1 MIYQILFPM
10 KQIHYLFKKSTN
22 KSLLFILAILLLAC
36 SCSLDKLVQKKN
48 KISLAKA
55 PYDVIII
62 PGYPYKAPS
71 NQELFTVRVHWAKAL
86 YDRGIAKNIIF
97 SGDAVHTPY
106 TEGAAMK
113 LFAISLGIPAE
124 HIFEETKALHTNQN
138 IVKGKALAKQLGF
151 QKIAFATDPYQFSY
165 MVPLMNFY
173 APGTP
178 LISFPTDSMAF
189 FIKPLPEI
197 DLKSSFVQNWT
208 DKTE

>member
-1 MIYQILFPM
+1 M
-10 KQIHYLFKKSTN
+10 KQIHYLFKKNVSKT
-22 KSLLFILAILLLAC
+22 LLFVLTTLLLTS

-48 KISLAKA
+48 KASLAKA
-55 PYDVIII
+55 PYDAIII
-62 PGYPYKAPS
+62 PGYPYKASS

-106 TEGAAMK
+106 TEAAAMK
-113 LFAISLGIPAE
+113 LFAIAIGIPAE

-151 QKIAFATDPYQFSY
+151 KKIAFASDPYQFSY
-165 MVPLMNFY
+165 MVPLVNLY

-178 LISFPTDSMAF
+178 LISFPTDSMVA
-189 FIKPLPEI
+189 FIKPLPDI
-197 DLKSSFVQNWT
+197 DLKSSFVKDWT